1 MVLFLLPMIVVVL
14 LVTGTFSYAQTRR
27 ILREQK
33 LEMIRNFIEK
43 AETSVD
49 NTLRCATEV
58 TEMVLYYSPVYDT
71 IFNSEKLE
79 PNEQLEAY
87 GGSVNYFNVLQ
98 RQFNFR
104 RVRVFT
110 QNENLMYWREGTYFF
125 DFNRITEEMPVD
137 IVLRDRTDQIKTVET
152 YRSTP
157 RLPEESARWQISV
170 VRFVVDGAG
179 MFVRAAVVVDIDAAD
194 LLAGWDLD
202 IADPFELMLVNG
214 EGNVLSSSYTEN
226 IGMKLPSELAQRLAA
241 EGEIEDGGDFFAARP
256 LSAAPWSLC
265 ARLPASYL
273 YQDTESILT
282 MTWMMIV
289 LACALA
295 ALFTLFIS
303 KALTGRLHAFT
314 RMLEWGVG
322 QRTLPDMLDMHME
335 ESRGDCEEIRV
346 LLSAYNRMLSHIGE
360 LSRENAHMAT
370 RESRYRMEALRLQIN
385 AHFLYNTLASIKGY
399 IEMNEAQAASRLL
412 MKLAS
417 FFNHSLDRDGIYI
430 PLGEEIEIVRVY
442 LEIQQMVYA
451 EQFDF
456 TIDVDEAAL
465 AARVPKF
472 ILQPII
478 ENALIHGMSES
489 GAMGR
494 IGLYGRLDKGKIRI
508 RIEDSGPGFSPEMLD
523 GDPHTKRGLGM
534 RNVYKRL
541 GLYFG
546 GRAQMRIEN
555 RPQGGGCVVV
565 ELPEGGMSVE
575 EVAAYDQDAIGG
587 R

>member
-33 LEMIRNFIEK
+33 LEIIRNFIEK

-71 IFNSEKLE
+71 IFNSEKLD

-110 QNENLMYWREGTYFF
+110 HNENLMYWREGTYFF
-125 DFNRITEEMPVD
+125 DINRITEEMPVD
-137 IVLRDRTDQIKTVET
+137 IVLGDRTDQIKTVET
-152 YRSTP
+152 YRSMP
-157 RLPEESARWQISV
+157 RLPDERARWQISV
-170 VRFVVDGAG
+170 VRFVVDGAD

-194 LLAGWDLD
+194 LLAGWDPD
-202 IADPFELMLVNG
+202 IADPFELMLVSG
-214 EGNVLSSSYTEN
+214 EGNVLSSSYAEN
-226 IGMKLPSELAQRLAA
+226 IGVKLPSELAQRLTA

-282 MTWMMIV
+282 MTWMMII

-314 RMLEWGVG
+314 RMLELGVG
-322 QRTLPDMLDMHME
+322 QKTLPDTLDMHME

-412 MKLAS
+412 MMLAS
-417 FFNHSLDRDGIYI
+417 FFNHSLDRDGICI

-456 TIDVDEAAL
+456 TIDVDEATL

-489 GAMGR
+489 DAMGR
-494 IGLYGRLDKGKIRI
+494 IELYGRLVKGKIRI
-508 RIEDSGPGFSPEMLD
+508 RIEDSGPGFSPEMLEW
-523 GDPHTKRGLGM
+523 DPHTKRGLGM

-541 GLYFG
+541 ELYFA

-565 ELPEGGMSVE
+565 ELPEGGMNVE
-575 EVAAYDQDAIGG
+575 EMAAYDQDAIGG

>member
-1 MVLFLLPMIVVVL
+1 MLPMIVVVL

-33 LEMIRNFIEK
+33 LEIIRNFIEK

-71 IFNSEKLE
+71 IFNSEKLD

-110 QNENLMYWREGTYFF
+110 HNENLMYWREGTYFF
-125 DFNRITEEMPVD
+125 DINRITEEMPVD
-137 IVLRDRTDQIKTVET
+137 IVLGDRTDQIKTVET
-152 YRSTP
+152 YRSMP
-157 RLPEESARWQISV
+157 RLPDERARWQISV
-170 VRFVVDGAG
+170 VRFVVDGAD

-194 LLAGWDLD
+194 LLAGWDPD
-202 IADPFELMLVNG
+202 IADPFELMLVSG
-214 EGNVLSSSYTEN
+214 EGNVLSSSYAEN
-226 IGMKLPSELAQRLAA
+226 IGVKLPSELAQRLTA

-282 MTWMMIV
+282 MTWMMII

-314 RMLEWGVG
+314 RMLELGVG
-322 QRTLPDMLDMHME
+322 QKTLPDTLDMHME

-412 MKLAS
+412 MMLAS
-417 FFNHSLDRDGIYI
+417 FFNHSLDRDGICI

-456 TIDVDEAAL
+456 TIDVDEATL

-489 GAMGR
+489 DAMGR
-494 IGLYGRLDKGKIRI
+494 IELYGRLVKGKIRI
-508 RIEDSGPGFSPEMLD
+508 RIEDSGPGFSPEMLEW
-523 GDPHTKRGLGM
+523 DPHTKRGLGM

-541 GLYFG
+541 ELYFA